1 MRQATHK
8 EDHTVKMT
16 YKVTTVSQIITIR
29 NVTYVRLL
37 ELLKDNGINDDSI
50 VTYTHQVA

>member
-1 MRQATHK
+1 MRKPYHK

-37 ELLKDNGINDDSI
+37 ELLKANGINDDSI
-50 VTYTHQVA
+50 VTYTHKVA